1 MKLFRQ
7 VFLILY
13 TTSITTYAK
22 RISYSQFRQ
31 ILSSEADN
39 DFVVTIQP
47 SALANDSKN
56 YDDLSEDFFEEA
68 TKFEWNRALL
78 EESSSL
84 YVNRRRSRRRLR
96 SYALKDR
103 TFEDGNLTSLPSSPT
118 PFASSIVN
126 STYSVPFVLCDFTS
140 GLSGYG
146 RIRSLQNLTQV
157 GRGDVAYDIIF
168 NSDEQTCI
176 IQSIAPSLA
185 ISLDGMD
192 SNVSVQILTTSMKM
206 RSGLVDEL
214 TNLTLSS
221 VIGERKLEL
230 RLCPGWNDIPV
241 VTLNEPPAVEALID
255 SIVQSSLLNATSF
268 VNENYFWTNR
278 LNQHKKSRMRRLSSN
293 AHHARTLYWANVISN
308 VKRSSWH
315 DDISCSILYE
325 SLTIY
330 AEDVTTNG
338 VTLNW
343 PINVEENESKKLQD
357 CGLFLA
363 ASLSM
368 SKDIC
373 SVEAPPII
381 KSMNEHAQW
390 ITQSGTE
397 NYRPWFDSGLTG
409 KDQVVSISDS
419 GIDTNNCYFWDRNSG
434 ERRDGVRSPDSF

>member
-230 RLCPGWNDIPV
+230 RLCPGWNDIPI

-255 SIVQSSLLNATSF
+255 SIVQSF
-268 VNENYFWTNR
+268 
-278 LNQHKKSRMRRLSSN
+278 
-293 AHHARTLYWANVISN
+293 
-308 VKRSSWH
+308 
-315 DDISCSILYE
+315 
-325 SLTIY
+325 
-330 AEDVTTNG
+330 
-338 VTLNW
+338 
-343 PINVEENESKKLQD
+343 
-357 CGLFLA
+357 
-363 ASLSM
+363 
-368 SKDIC
+368 
-373 SVEAPPII
+373 
-381 KSMNEHAQW
+381 
-390 ITQSGTE
+390 
-397 NYRPWFDSGLTG
+397 
-409 KDQVVSISDS
+409 
-419 GIDTNNCYFWDRNSG
+419 
-434 ERRDGVRSPDSF
+434 